1 MKRCQACGEKTE
13 KQKPTRPYHYTES
26 GLKNVYIDGIMMF
39 RCPACDAEF
48 PEIPNV
54 EGLHASI
61 ADALMRK
68 PYTLTGREF
77 RFLRKEMRMRAKDLA
92 TVLGVTPTTV
102 SRWETGVERVGIAND
117 RLIRSL
123 YILWLL
129 KNRKI
134 VDPSTIL
141 ERVSAHFRTISPK
154 PKSVQIRLPANPA
167 EPVLVA

>member
-1 MKRCQACGEKTE
+1 MTRCHACGKTAD
-13 KQKPTRPYHYTES
+13 KQKLTQPYHYTES
-26 GLKNVYIDGIMMF
+26 GLKNVYLDGIMMF
-39 RCPACDAEF
+39 RCPTCGAEC

-61 ADALMRK
+61 ANVLLKK

-92 TVLGVTPTTV
+92 TVLGVTPTSV
-102 SRWETGVERVGIAND
+102 SRWETGEERVGIAND

-123 YILWLL
+123 YFMWLL

-141 ERVSAHFRTISPK
+141 ELVSSQFPTINRK
-154 PKSVQIRLPANPA
+154 PKAFQIRLPANPA
-167 EPVLVA
+167 ELALVG